1 MTTRDDR
8 AVATQFGRQDF
19 AAGQRAVDGR
29 VAAEFLLAVAC
40 CRWPPSQARNMA
52 VRAAAARVDWN
63 EFLRVL
69 RRQRVVGLVSD
80 ALAAAGV
87 DLPVPIAGQLAS
99 RVQRN
104 ARNNLTLAAE
114 VGRLVRIFK
123 AVQIQVVA
131 LKGVAL
137 AQLVYGSLGAKHNRD
152 IDFLVPA
159 DRAEAAMALLER
171 EGYAL
176 VSPAKQLSDKQRRA
190 VVHYA
195 REVEFAHRDG
205 NVRLDLQWRLAD
217 NPLLLHGIDAFAAT
231 QNITFADG
239 TGVATLAPDDLFAYL
254 CVHGAYHAWSRLKW
268 LADLNAL
275 LAAKDTDIAHL
286 YRHAQS
292 VGAGLCAGQAL
303 LLCHGLFDLELPP
316 AVAAELQGN
325 RRILKLR
332 KIALQAMTRPQ
343 AKKPG
348 IAALSAGLHTQ
359 FLLGRGLAFFA
370 AQCRIA
376 SVGIFDV
383 VALPLPP
390 SLQFLYPLLRVP
402 LWLWRRV
409 TPSRSR

>member
-1 MTTRDDR
+1 MN
-8 AVATQFGRQDF
+8 
-19 AAGQRAVDGR
+19 GR
-29 VAAEFLLAVAC
+29 VLAPEFLLAVAC
-40 CRWPPSQARNMA
+40 CRWPPSPARNAA
-52 VRAAAARVDWN
+52 VGAAATGVVDWN
-63 EFLRVL
+63 EFLRVV

-80 ALAAAGV
+80 ALAAAAV
-87 DLPVPIAGQLAS
+87 DVPAAIAQQLAS
-99 RVQRN
+99 RVQRI
-104 ARNNLTLAAE
+104 ARDNLALAAE
-114 VGRLVRIFK
+114 VGRLVCIFQAAQIP
-123 AVQIQVVA
+123 AVT

-137 AQLVYGSLGAKHNRD
+137 AQLVYGSLGSKHNRD

-195 REVEFAHRDG
+195 REVEFAHRAG
-205 NVRLDLQWRLAD
+205 NARLDLQWRLAD
-217 NPLLLHGIDAFAAT
+217 NPLLLHGIDAFGAT
-231 QNITFADG
+231 QSVTLADG

-275 LAAKDTDIAHL
+275 LAAKDADIAHL

-303 LLCHGLFDLELPP
+303 LLCRRLFDLELPP

-332 KIALQAMTRPQ
+332 KIALQAMTWPQ
-343 AKKPG
+343 AKKQG
-348 IAALSAGLHTQ
+348 IAALSAGLQTQ

-383 VALPLPP
+383 VTLPLPP
-390 SLQFLYPLLRVP
+390 SLHFLYPLLRVP

-409 TPSRSR
+409 IASRGR